1 MVMTT
6 RKGKA
11 KVMGDAQEKL
21 YSAKETVALLGISR
35 PTLSRLLRR
44 NAIGH
49 FRIGTRTLFSA
60 EHIRTFL
67 ESVEQVPREARRT
80 KAVGRR

>member
-1 MVMTT
+1 
-6 RKGKA
+6 
-11 KVMGDAQEKL
+11 MGDVQEKL
-21 YSAKETVALLGISR
+21 FSAKETVALLGISR

-60 EHIRTFL
+60 EHIRAFL
-67 ESVEQVPREARRT
+67 ESVEQAPKGSSRARAT
-80 KAVGRR
+80 GRR

>member
-1 MVMTT
+1 MVLTIPT
-6 RKGKA
+6 ERCNA
-11 KVMGDAQEKL
+11 MGEASQKI
-21 YSAKETVALLGISR
+21 YSAKEAVALLGISR

-60 EHIRTFL
+60 EHIRAFL
-67 ESVEQVPREARRT
+67 ESVEQVPKESRSTKAAARR
-80 KAVGRR
+80 

>member
-1 MVMTT
+1 MV
-6 RKGKA
+6 KA
-11 KVMGDAQEKL
+11 MNNVQEKL
-21 YSAKETVALLGISR
+21 YSAKETVAMLGISR

-60 EHIRTFL
+60 DHIRIFL
-67 ESVEQVPREARRT
+67 ESVEEVPKEPRRAR
-80 KAVGRR
+80 AAGRR

>member
-6 RKGKA
+6 RKEWGRAMSDLK
-11 KVMGDAQEKL
+11 EKI
-21 YSAKETVALLGISR
+21 YSAKETVAILGISR

-49 FRIGTRTLFSA
+49 FRIGTRTLFSE

-67 ESVEQVPREARRT
+67 QSVEQAPKAPRHTKAAARR
-80 KAVGRR
+80 